1 LKMFS
6 FDNVVHYVF
15 SKVLETYGKERVSV
29 NVPDTYINRAS
40 SHIQRVHNLPMRQP
54 IVCMLGHV
62 DTGKTSLLDKIR
74 GTAVQMREAGG
85 LTQQI
90 GASYF
95 PFETLLAI
103 TRKLMQNV
111 DLDVKVPGLLII
123 DTPGHEAF
131 ANLRT
136 RGGSV
141 ADIAILVVDAMH
153 GFENQTYESLQIL
166 KSRKVPFII
175 AANKIDRINGWK
187 SEEYRPF
194 MKGYKEQNK
203 WVREDLD
210 NRLYNM
216 MGTLSREGIASERFD
231 RVRDFTK
238 NVAIVPVSAMT
249 GEGMGELLMVL
260 IGLTQQ
266 FLEQKLQVT
275 DGLAKGT
282 VLEVREEVGLGTT
295 LNAIIYDGTLRA
307 EDTIVIGGRNGPIVT
322 KIRAILVPQP
332 LEEIRDSKKKFNS
345 IPEAHAAAGIKIA
358 AADIDDA
365 IPGGSLIAIGG
376 DMTVEKAMAEIA
388 SEMEQLKVKTEQ
400 TGIMVKTDTLGSLE
414 ALVDSIRAKDIPI
427 RTADIGDVSRRDV
440 MEALSVKH
448 EDPFLG
454 AILAFNVKILPDAA
468 EEARD
473 QKLPIFW
480 NDIIYNLM
488 DEYQRWADDER
499 EAMARKEFDTLVRPG
514 KFQIMDGYVFRRAK
528 PSIFGSIILA
538 GQITPRVQCITQ
550 EGEKLGRISQIQE
563 GGKAVSIAEAG
574 QEVAV
579 AMPQPIVGRH
589 IKEKDVLFVDIPE
602 KHVKLLRTKYADR
615 LTESENE
622 VLKELTLLKRKKD
635 ILWAI

>member
-1 LKMFS
+1 
-6 FDNVVHYVF
+6 
-15 SKVLETYGKERVSV
+15 
-29 NVPDTYINRAS
+29 
-40 SHIQRVHNLPMRQP
+40 MRQP

-111 DLDVKVPGLLII
+111 DLDVKVPGLLVV

-194 MKGYKEQNK
+194 MKGYKAQNK
-203 WVREDLD
+203 WVQEDLD

-216 MGTLSREGIASERFD
+216 MGTLSREGLASERFD

-260 IGLTQQ
+260 VGLTQQ
-266 FLEQKLQVT
+266 FLEQKLQFT
-275 DGLAKGT
+275 EGLAKGT

-295 LNAIIYDGTLRA
+295 LNAIIYDGTLKA

-332 LEEIRDSKKKFNS
+332 LEEIRDSKKRFNS

-358 AADIDDA
+358 APDIDDA

-376 DMTVEKAMAEIA
+376 DMTVEKAMEEIS
-388 SEMEQLKVKTEQ
+388 SEMEQLKVQTEQ

-414 ALVDSIRAKDIPI
+414 ALVDSIKAKGIPI

-454 AILAFNVKILPDAA
+454 AILAFNVKILPDAE

-488 DEYQRWADDER
+488 DEYQRWAEEER
-499 EAMARKEFDTLVRPG
+499 EAKARKEFDTLVRPG
-514 KFQIMDGYVFRRAK
+514 KFEIMEGYVFRRAK
-528 PSIFGSIILA
+528 PSIFGALILA
-538 GQITPRVQCITQ
+538 GQLTPRVQCITR
-550 EGEKLGRISQIQE
+550 EGEKLGRISQLQE
-563 GGKAVSIAEAG
+563 GGKAISLAEAG

-589 IKEKDVLFVDIPE
+589 IKERDVLFVDIPE

-622 VLKELTLLKRKKD
+622 ALKELTQLKRKKD

>member
-1 LKMFS
+1 
-6 FDNVVHYVF
+6 
-15 SKVLETYGKERVSV
+15 
-29 NVPDTYINRAS
+29 
-40 SHIQRVHNLPMRQP
+40 MRQP

-95 PFETLLAI
+95 PFDTLVAI
-103 TRKLMQNV
+103 VQKLMQNV
-111 DLDVKVPGLLII
+111 NLSVKVPGLLVV

-153 GFENQTYESLQIL
+153 GFENQTFESLQIL

-175 AANKIDRINGWK
+175 AANKIDRVAGWK
-187 SEEYRPF
+187 SEENRPF
-194 MKGYKEQNK
+194 MKAYKAQNK
-203 WVREDLD
+203 WVKEDLD

-216 MGTLSREGIASERFD
+216 MGTLSREGMASDRFD

-238 NVAIVPVSAMT
+238 NIAIVPVSAKT
-249 GEGMGELLMVL
+249 GEGIGELLMVL

-282 VLEVREEVGLGTT
+282 VLEVKEDVGLGTT
-295 LNAIIYDGTLRA
+295 INAIIYDGTLHA
-307 EDTIVIGGRNGPIVT
+307 DDTIVIGGRDGPIAT
-322 KIRAILVPQP
+322 KIRAILTPQP
-332 LEEIRDSKKKFNS
+332 LEEIRDSKKQF
-345 IPEAHAAAGIKIA
+345 IAIQEAHAAAGIKIA
-358 AADIDDA
+358 APNIDDA
-365 IPGGSLIAIGG
+365 IPGAPLLAIGEG
-376 DMTVEKAMAEIA
+376 LTLEEAMEAVA
-388 SEMEQLKVKTEQ
+388 SEMEQLKVQTEK

-414 ALVDSIRAKDIPI
+414 ALVDSLRAKGIPI

-440 MEALSVKH
+440 MEALSVKY
-448 EDPFLG
+448 EDQFLG
-454 AILAFNVKILPDAA
+454 AILAFNVKILPDA
-468 EEARD
+468 ETEARD
-473 QKLPIFW
+473 QKVPIFW

-488 DEYQRWADDER
+488 DEYIRWVEEER
-499 EAMARKEFDTLVRPG
+499 EAQERKEFDTLVKPG
-514 KFQIMDGYVFRRAK
+514 KFEIMEGYIFRRAK
-528 PSIFGSIILA
+528 PSIFGAIVLA
-538 GQITPRVQCITQ
+538 GQLTPRVKCITQ

-563 GGKAVSIAEAG
+563 GGKAIPLAEEG
-574 QEVAV
+574 KEVAV

-589 IKEKDVLFVDIPE
+589 IKERDVLFVDIPE
-602 KHVKLLRTKYADR
+602 KHAKLLRTKYAGR
-615 LTESENE
+615 LTESANE
-622 VLKELTLLKRKKD
+622 ALRELVQLKRKKD
-635 ILWAI
+635 MLWAI